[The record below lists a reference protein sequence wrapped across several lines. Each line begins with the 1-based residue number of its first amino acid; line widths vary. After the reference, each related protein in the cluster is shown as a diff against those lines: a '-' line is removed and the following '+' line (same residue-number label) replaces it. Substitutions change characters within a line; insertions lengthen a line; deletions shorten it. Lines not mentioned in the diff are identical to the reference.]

1 MSWIEELQQAVA
13 DVAARVSP
21 AVVRIGRDGGPGGGR
36 GEGRGGGGGRGG
48 GRGRGGRGGGE
59 PAPTPVGEFGRG
71 PFRAGPG
78 GGFAGEFGRGGGF
91 GPGGGFA
98 VGFGPGGGFGPPG
111 RGGRFGRGAGVGV
124 GPGLVVTNAHNLR
137 GATVTVTFAD
147 GRQATG
153 TVAGADLDRDLA
165 VISVPTGDIEPLE
178 WAGGPAEVGTP
189 VFAVGGSPF
198 GPRVTFGL
206 VSAVGQAFRGPG
218 GRLVGGSLEHTAPL
232 SRGSSGGPVVDAS
245 GRLLGINTNR
255 LGDGFYLAL
264 PAGPELRT
272 RIDRLAQGDVPAR
285 RRLGVALVPAP
296 AARHLRKAVGLPER
310 DGVLVRI
317 VEENSPAEAAGLREG
332 DLLTTANGR
341 ELRTPDDLFA
351 ALDALRDDET
361 LSLHVVRGVEELDVA
376 VRFDAHGGEHGA
388 A

>member
-1 MSWIEELQQAVA
+1 VA
-13 DVAARVSP
+13 
-21 AVVRIGRDGGPGGGR
+21 
-36 GEGRGGGGGRGG
+36 RGG
-48 GRGRGGRGGGE
+48 
-59 PAPTPVGEFGRG
+59 A
-71 PFRAGPG
+71 
-78 GGFAGEFGRGGGF
+78 
-91 GPGGGFA
+91 
-98 VGFGPGGGFGPPG
+98 
-111 RGGRFGRGAGVGV
+111 FGRGAGVVV

-137 GATVTVTFAD
+137 GAEVTVTFSD
-147 GRQATG
+147 GRQETG
-153 TVAGADLDRDLA
+153 TVAGADIDGDLA
-165 VISVPTGDIEPLE
+165 VIRVPTGDIEPVE
-178 WAGGPAEVGTP
+178 WAEAPAEVGTP
-189 VFAVGGSPF
+189 VFTVGGSPF
-198 GPRVTFGL
+198 GARITFGL

-232 SRGSSGGPVVDAS
+232 SRGSSGGPVVDTA

-255 LGDGFYLAL
+255 LGEGFYLAL

-310 DGVLVRI
+310 DGVLVRM
-317 VEENSPAEAAGLREG
+317 VEENSPAHAAGLIEG

-351 ALDALRDDET
+351 ALDVLGDDEN

-376 VRFDAHGGEHGA
+376 VRFDADGGEHGA

>member
-1 MSWIEELQQAVA
+1 MSMIESLQEAA
-13 DVAARVSP
+13 GTVAARVAP
-21 AVVRIGRDGGPGGGR
+21 AVVRIGR
-36 GEGRGGGGGRGG
+36 EGTGRGG
-48 GRGRGGRGGGE
+48 GRGRGGRGGGRE
-59 PAPTPVGEFGRG
+59 GGPEVRGASGGGRSEFGSAGGGAGEPGGRFG
-71 PFRAGPG
+71 GGFVGGYGPG
-78 GGFAGEFGRGGGF
+78 GQFG
-91 GPGGGFA
+91 
-98 VGFGPGGGFGPPG
+98 PG
-111 RGGRFGRGAGVGV
+111 RGGRWEAMAEAGRSGGFGRGAGVVV

-137 GATVTVTFAD
+137 GSQVTVTFAD
-147 GRQATG
+147 GRQETG
-153 TVAGADLDRDLA
+153 TVAGADIDGDLA
-165 VISVPTGDIEPLE
+165 VIQVPTGDIEPLE
-178 WAGGPAEVGTP
+178 WADAPAEVGTP

-232 SRGSSGGPVVDAS
+232 HRGSSGGPVVDTA

-264 PAGPELRT
+264 PAGQELRT
-272 RIDRLAQGDVPAR
+272 RVDRLAQGDVPAR
-285 RRLGVALVPAP
+285 RRLGVALVPSP

-310 DGVLVRI
+310 DGVLVRV
-317 VEENSPAEAAGLREG
+317 VEEGSPAEASGLREG

-341 ELRTPDDLFA
+341 DLRTPDDLFA
-351 ALDALRDDET
+351 ALDALGADEA

-376 VRFDAHGGEHGA
+376 VRFDTNGGGEHGA

>member
-1 MSWIEELQQAVA
+1 VSLIEELQEAA
-13 DVAARVSP
+13 ATVAARVSP
-21 AVVRIGRDGGPGGGR
+21 AVVRIGREGTGRGGGR
-36 GEGRGGGGGRGG
+36 GSGGGRGGDGRGG
-48 GRGRGGRGGGE
+48 GRGRGGRGGGRE
-59 PAPTPVGEFGRG
+59 GGPEIRGAGGGFEAAGHFGS
-71 PFRAGPG
+71 GPG
-78 GGFAGEFGRGGGF
+78 GRWQAMAEAGRTGG
-91 GPGGGFA
+91 
-98 VGFGPGGGFGPPG
+98 
-111 RGGRFGRGAGVGV
+111 FGRGAGVVV
-124 GPGLVVTNAHNLR
+124 GTGLVVTNAHNLR
-137 GATVTVTFAD
+137 GSQVTVTFAD
-147 GRQATG
+147 GRQETG
-153 TVAGADLDRDLA
+153 TVAGADLDGDLA
-165 VISVPTGDIEPLE
+165 VIQVPTGDIEPLE
-178 WAGGPAEVGTP
+178 WAEAPAEVGTP

-232 SRGSSGGPVVDAS
+232 SRGSSGGPVVDTN

-264 PAGPELRT
+264 PAGQELRT
-272 RIDRLAQGDVPAR
+272 RIDRLAQGEVPAH

-310 DGVLVRI
+310 DGVLVRL
-317 VEENSPAEAAGLREG
+317 VEEGSPAESVGLREG

-351 ALDALRDDET
+351 ALDALGEDET
-361 LSLHVVRGVEELDVA
+361 LSLHVVRGVEDLDVA
-376 VRFDAHGGEHGA
+376 VRFDANAGEHGA

>member
-1 MSWIEELQQAVA
+1 MIEELQEAA
-13 DVAARVSP
+13 ATVAARVSP
-21 AVVRIGRDGGPGGGR
+21 AVVRIGRDGRGGRGGGR
-36 GEGRGGGGGRGG
+36 GDGGGRGG
-48 GRGRGGRGGGE
+48 GRGRGGRSE
-59 PAPTPVGEFGRG
+59 RG
-71 PFRAGPG
+71 PEGEGAAG
-78 GGFAGEFGRGGGF
+78 
-91 GPGGGFA
+91 GPIG
-98 VGFGPGGGFGPPG
+98 GFGPGGGFGPVG
-111 RGGRFGRGAGVGV
+111 RGGAFGRGAGVVV

-137 GATVTVTFAD
+137 GAQVTVTFAD
-147 GRQATG
+147 GRQETG
-153 TVAGADLDRDLA
+153 AVAGADIDGDLA
-165 VISVPTGDIEPLE
+165 VIQVPTGDIEPLE
-178 WAGGPAEVGTP
+178 WADAAAEVGTP

-218 GRLVGGSLEHTAPL
+218 GRLVGGSVEHTAPL
-232 SRGSSGGPVVDAS
+232 SRGSSGGPVVDTA

-264 PAGPELRT
+264 PAGQELRT

-310 DGVLVRI
+310 DGVLVRE
-317 VEENSPAEAAGLREG
+317 VEENSSAEAAGLREG

-351 ALDALRDDET
+351 ALDALGDDEA
-361 LSLHVVRGVEELDVA
+361 LSLHVVRGVEDLDVS
-376 VRFDAHGGEHGA
+376 VRFDADGGEHGA

>member
-1 MSWIEELQQAVA
+1 MSLIESFQEAA
-13 DVAARVSP
+13 GTVAARVSP
-21 AVVRIGRDGGPGGGR
+21 AVVRIGREGTGR
-36 GEGRGGGGGRGG
+36 GGGRGG
-48 GRGRGGRGGGE
+48 GRGRGSRAGGREGGPEVRDASGGGRWE
-59 PAPTPVGEFGRG
+59 AMAGAGRS
-71 PFRAGPG
+71 G
-78 GGFAGEFGRGGGF
+78 G
-91 GPGGGFA
+91 
-98 VGFGPGGGFGPPG
+98 
-111 RGGRFGRGAGVGV
+111 FGRGAGVVV

-137 GATVTVTFAD
+137 GSQVTVTFAD
-147 GRQATG
+147 GRQETG
-153 TVAGADLDRDLA
+153 TVAGADIDGDLA
-165 VISVPTGDIEPLE
+165 VIQVPTGDIEPLE
-178 WAGGPAEVGTP
+178 WADAAAEVGTP

-232 SRGSSGGPVVDAS
+232 HRGSSGGPVVDTA

-264 PAGPELRT
+264 PAGQELRT
-272 RIDRLAQGDVPAR
+272 RIDRLAKGDVPAH

-310 DGVLVRI
+310 DGVLVRA
-317 VEENSPAEAAGLREG
+317 VEENSPAESAGIREG

-341 ELRTPDDLFA
+341 DLRTPDDLFG
-351 ALDALRDDET
+351 ALDALGDDES

-376 VRFDAHGGEHGA
+376 VRFDTTGGEHGA